1 MKVTQIYLGDFFW
14 ACPQPHF
21 PCRAALSAISPARW
35 RAPGDAAAIAH
46 AASKFK
52 KNWDDKSVTSFVA
65 RKLLQENKEIS
76 RAIFPLHTFNNK
88 F

>member
-52 KNWDDKSVTSFVA
+52 K
-65 RKLLQENKEIS
+65 KLG
-76 RAIFPLHTFNNK
+76 
-88 F
+88 